1 MNVMQ
6 SSMINGANDLKAGVE
21 KTSQKGLMVPSTQ
34 VEQGTKPSVTTYN
47 AQTAPALLLEL
58 VTIVTQLAQL
68 DTMSDNVKKSA
79 PDAGSEA
86 VKWHQV
92 SVQALETSRKYL
104 VEQQTSLIQRLANA
118 TGQALPAQSGIVA
131 LEPKEHTPVAEVP
144 VVPPPGMK
152 ERTPVAE
159 VPVAPPPGLEMLVH
173 NDENSRSAMLGEGN
187 SLRTDLEKIKL
198 HEPGTALL
206 VRKIKPFGFESAE
219 YLRTYFEQFGEV
231 AEVLVSHCITKPSPK
246 RGSGRVRPAALG
258 FVVMAS
264 ANDAEKAFAKGE
276 QHAISY
282 KDTSVDVQVKRFREG
297 SEFSEDKL

>member
-1 MNVMQ
+1 MFDK
-6 SSMINGANDLKAGVE
+6 I
-21 KTSQKGLMVPSTQ
+21 KG
-34 VEQGTKPSVTTYN
+34 N
-47 AQTAPALLLEL
+47 APG
-58 VTIVTQLAQL
+58 
-68 DTMSDNVKKSA
+68 
-79 PDAGSEA
+79 AGSEA
-86 VKWHQV
+86 DKWHQV

-118 TGQALPAQSGIVA
+118 TGPALPAQSGIVA

-144 VVPPPGMK
+144 V
-152 ERTPVAE
+152 
-159 VPVAPPPGLEMLVH
+159 APPPGLEMLQH
-173 NDENSRSAMLGEGN
+173 NDENSSSAMPSVSGEGN

-219 YLRTYFEQFGEV
+219 YLRTYFGQFGEV

-264 ANDAEKAFAKGE
+264 AKDAEKAFAKGE
-276 QHAISY
+276 QHAISF
-282 KDTSVDVQVKRFREG
+282 KDTSVDVQVKRFRDGAEV
-297 SEFSEDKL
+297 SEEKF